1 MNPGSAQDQEPV
13 RHRDF
18 PKLSTWAVL
27 AIALNLRLSSGATTA
42 ELTPP
47 NESQR
52 EYDDTA

>member
-1 MNPGSAQDQEPV
+1 M

-47 NESQR
+47 NESQG